1 MLGLRD
7 DPIAD
12 CNYAIRDYR
21 QGGTRLFSE
30 VPNDRMKDC
39 VYKLDGLQL
48 LFCDFIPP
56 GTPMAARKLL
66 SLAFQVKRIQ
76 YATGMSF

>member
-7 DPIAD
+7 DPTAV
-12 CNYAIRDYR
+12 YAIRDYR
-21 QGGTRLFSE
+21 QSRTRLFSE
-30 VPNDRMKDC
+30 VPSDRMKDG
-39 VYKLDGLQL
+39 VYKLDGLRL

-56 GTPMAARKLL
+56 GTPMAARELL
-66 SLAFQVKRIQ
+66 SLAFEVKRIQ

>member
-7 DPIAD
+7 DLIAVY
-12 CNYAIRDYR
+12 NYAIRDYR
-21 QGGTRLFSE
+21 QGGTGLSSE
-30 VPNDRMKDC
+30 VASDRVKDG
-39 VYKLDGLQL
+39 VYKLDGHQL

-56 GTPMAARKLL
+56 GTLMAARKLL